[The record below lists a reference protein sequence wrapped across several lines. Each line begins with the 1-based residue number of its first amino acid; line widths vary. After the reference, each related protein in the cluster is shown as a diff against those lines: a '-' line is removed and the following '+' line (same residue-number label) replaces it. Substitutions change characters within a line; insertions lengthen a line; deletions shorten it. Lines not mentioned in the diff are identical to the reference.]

1 MELGLPSWLTKVS
14 LVVYQS
20 LFIELFLFYLILE
33 PTRPTVDIR
42 RSLFEAHTERVQL
55 SDEQKRKHAYDC
67 LKDVLP
73 ESSFVIMA
81 KAEFGSEELEEVIL
95 EIAEDPVLVDITQK
109 QLSTADIEAIEK
121 ATIGQSGN
129 ENWKLYRKGK
139 ITASNFHR
147 VYTRV
152 DTLKTRGGDATKL
165 VETLQGLNVPS
176 ENVTALKYG
185 RNMEHIAKQ
194 KFVKMFEKKHKAA
207 QCRECGLFIDEQHQ
221 FLGATP
227 DLLLEC
233 ACCGKGVLEI
243 KCPYSIVNDIPS
255 AENLPYLEMSGGSE
269 RLKENH
275 AYFDQ
280 IQGQMAITKR
290 NWCYFYVYT
299 QKGQYIEKI
308 DFNLA
313 YWEKIKSNLVWFYEK
328 YVVAA

>member
-1 MELGLPSWLTKVS
+1 M
-14 LVVYQS
+14 
-20 LFIELFLFYLILE
+20 
-33 PTRPTVDIR
+33 
-42 RSLFEAHTERVQL
+42 
-55 SDEQKRKHAYDC
+55 
-67 LKDVLP
+67 
-73 ESSFVIMA
+73 
-81 KAEFGSEELEEVIL
+81 
-95 EIAEDPVLVDITQK
+95 
-109 QLSTADIEAIEK
+109 
-121 ATIGQSGN
+121 
-129 ENWKLYRKGK
+129 
-139 ITASNFHR
+139 
-147 VYTRV
+147 
-152 DTLKTRGGDATKL
+152 
-165 VETLQGLNVPS
+165 QGLNVPP

-207 QCRECGLFIDEQHQ
+207 QCREFGLFIDEQHQ

-275 AYFDQ
+275 TYFDQ

-290 NWCYFYVYT
+290 NRCYFYVYT

-308 DFNLA
+308 NFNQA
-313 YWEKIKSNLVWFYEK
+313 YWQKH
-328 YVVAA
+328 